1 VGKVMQYSLAK
12 IDGCYPEL
20 FAMYERPIMI
30 VVTDLIPIVLVGMS
44 LSKEC
49 VLLKSRVTYPSDAK
63 MTCIKQEMA

>member
-1 VGKVMQYSLAK
+1 MQYSLAK

-20 FAMYERPIMI
+20 FAMDERPVMI

-49 VLLKSRVTYPSDAK
+49 VPLKSRVTYPFDAK
-63 MTCIKQEMA
+63 MTCTKQELA